1 MDDKIK
7 NSDFFKS
14 RIKRP
19 RSGTDAAAKKKDPDT
34 ANDAPKVQKP
44 SGAEFAHRK
53 NNAPPPA
60 APEKK
65 PLPKNAVDS
74 SLKISGEVKK
84 LLDELDAELA
94 ASGYKVLLRE
104 TSKIRRE
111 LVRRQFTV
119 AVAGEFSRGK
129 STFVNNLLE
138 KEFLPTGNLP
148 TTAMLT
154 KIRYNPNEMM
164 IWFDG
169 KGGKKQGL
177 PVTLEAWDG
186 LTADPSEDDPEG
198 FMLVG
203 IRNQW
208 LQQTGIEIE
217 DTPGAGDLVGKRAAL
232 VGEALRCD
240 DGAIITV
247 SATSALSMSEKLFI
261 EQRLIS
267 PKTPYLMLIVT
278 KLDQVPVKERSGVLK
293 YIKEKLNYWKW
304 NIPVFVPA
312 EMEMPDDTYNSIMG
326 LDKIRAEL
334 EKWVRDPRREELT
347 RLWLAQKAQSVIRMA
362 MDSIKEQELL
372 IDADDDKRREL
383 IEKKKAKLSDASLAW
398 GELKREM
405 GQRNVECYNELLR
418 IIDENKSKITEK
430 LQYEVMHSNN
440 PQRWWQ
446 QDYPYRIKVELMN
459 LSNTLDNFVNRRI
472 ADDIRWFN
480 AMINNQFK
488 CNSLSNISGSSKT
501 VINGLDTESNVEFED
516 ITRKRNIARV
526 GTAAVTIASFAALS
540 ALGAMPI
547 IATLGIGTGSSI
559 ITEKIFKDKVERQQ
573 KTLLDVLGKN
583 VPEVIDNATAQTEAN
598 LKARYNE
605 IISKADE
612 QEKAWL
618 DAQKTAIENSV
629 ADKSGE
635 KRDKLGKNKAA
646 FERLRDHF
654 DNL

>member
-19 RSGTDAAAKKKDPDT
+19 RSGTDAAAQKKDPDT

-84 LLDELDAELA
+84 LLDELDAELT

-446 QDYPYRIKVELMN
+446 QDYPYRIKV
-459 LSNTLDNFVNRRI
+459 
-472 ADDIRWFN
+472 
-480 AMINNQFK
+480 
-488 CNSLSNISGSSKT
+488 
-501 VINGLDTESNVEFED
+501 
-516 ITRKRNIARV
+516 
-526 GTAAVTIASFAALS
+526 
-540 ALGAMPI
+540 
-547 IATLGIGTGSSI
+547 
-559 ITEKIFKDKVERQQ
+559 
-573 KTLLDVLGKN
+573 
-583 VPEVIDNATAQTEAN
+583 
-598 LKARYNE
+598 
-605 IISKADE
+605 
-612 QEKAWL
+612 
-618 DAQKTAIENSV
+618 
-629 ADKSGE
+629 
-635 KRDKLGKNKAA
+635 
-646 FERLRDHF
+646 
-654 DNL
+654 